1 MAGGDDASNGGRVT
15 TRELYD
21 ALQQQNRERAEM
33 ERRIIGKLDAVCD
46 VVSRN
51 EERIKHNKED
61 IESLKTRSNTW
72 DIGNTIGVIIA
83 GVITAFT
90 AQNK

>member
-1 MAGGDDASNGGRVT
+1 MAGGEVGNGGRVT
-15 TRELYD
+15 TRDLYE
-21 ALQQQNRERAEM
+21 AVIQQNNERAEM
-33 ERRIIGKLDAVCD
+33 ERRIIAKMDTVCD
-46 VVSRN
+46 LVSRN